1 MKNIKGKIALFGLLF
16 LFLLP
21 FTPIIWIWFNF
32 SIFAKVA
39 GTFGVIIIGCIIANT
54 IIGWGEKE

>member
-1 MKNIKGKIALFGLLF
+1 MEKIKGKIALFGLVF

-39 GTFGVIIIGCIIANT
+39 GTFAVIITGCVAANT
-54 IIGWGEKE
+54 IIGWGEKK

>member
-1 MKNIKGKIALFGLLF
+1 MKNIKGKIALFGLVF

-21 FTPIIWIWFNF
+21 FTPIIWIWLNF